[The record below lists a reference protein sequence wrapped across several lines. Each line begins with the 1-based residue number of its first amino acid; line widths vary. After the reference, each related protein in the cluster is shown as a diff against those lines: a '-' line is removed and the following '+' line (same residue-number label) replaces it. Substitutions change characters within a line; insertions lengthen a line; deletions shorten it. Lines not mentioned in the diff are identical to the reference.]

1 VSGGKEVSAAEK
13 PVLKLELPS
22 LGDEGNPGAGF
33 VKRAVS
39 LTLGTLGGLTALSL
53 LAATLISIHVTVK
66 APGSMEP
73 VRIWPVR
80 ALEPGSIHRVLV
92 GTGDTVARGA
102 VLLQLDGLQLTSSL
116 DQLQA
121 QLRATQIDAE
131 RAVSQAPV
139 EERQNTEKLAQAQAH
154 LVTARANLRQRMV
167 ENSIGSDVDS
177 LLAAYRVGQHVA
189 IDLAVAEVRAA
200 ESELRM
206 GATQHDVLGLERY
219 DREKKQVEADQL
231 AAQIRSTRERL
242 SRLSL
247 VAPTRGVVMTEQIE
261 KLPGSY
267 VQAGEQLLEVAD
279 LDAWRVNLYVRERDV
294 HRIAVGDSVSV
305 EVQAF
310 NADEDERLRGSVVY
324 VSPEP
329 LAAASAAGQGGT
341 PAGGVA
347 QAGGL
352 YRVVAR
358 LDQQQLDRIGIAKF
372 RRGYTVQGQIVT
384 RRGRVIVL
392 VWDYV
397 FDKLKGREE

>member
-1 VSGGKEVSAAEK
+1 MSGKGSEVGSTAEK
-13 PVLKLELPS
+13 PVLRLELPT
-22 LGDEGNPGAGF
+22 LNDEGNPGAGF

-39 LTLGTLGGLTALSL
+39 LTLGTLAGLTVISI
-53 LAATLISIHVTVK
+53 AAASLISIHVTVK

-80 ALEPGSIHRVLV
+80 ALEPGTVHRVMV
-92 GTGDTVARGA
+92 ATGDTVAKGA
-102 VLLQLDGLQLTSSL
+102 VLLQLDPLQLASSL
-116 DQLQA
+116 DQLQS
-121 QLRATQIDAE
+121 QLRATEIDAE
-131 RAVSQAPV
+131 RATSQAPV
-139 EERQNTEKLAQAQAH
+139 EERQNAEKLAQAQAH

-167 ENSIGSDVDS
+167 ENSIGSNVDS

-206 GATQHDVLGLERY
+206 GATSRDVLALERF
-219 DREKKQVEADQL
+219 DRQKKQVEADEL

-242 SRLSL
+242 ARLNV

-267 VQAGEQLLEVAD
+267 VQTGEQLLEVAD

-294 HRIAVGDSVSV
+294 HRIAVGDSVMV

-310 NADEDERLRGSVVY
+310 NAEEDERLRGSVAY

-329 LAAASAAGQGGT
+329 MAAQSSQGAAAAGQVPQT
-341 PAGGVA
+341 
-347 QAGGL
+347 GGL
-352 YRVVAR
+352 YRVVAQ
-358 LDQQQLDRIGIAKF
+358 LDQKQMDRIGITKF

-384 RRGRVIVL
+384 RQGRVIVL

-397 FDKLKGREE
+397 FDKLKGREG

>member
-1 VSGGKEVSAAEK
+1 
-13 PVLKLELPS
+13 
-22 LGDEGNPGAGF
+22 
-33 VKRAVS
+33 
-39 LTLGTLGGLTALSL
+39 
-53 LAATLISIHVTVK
+53 
-66 APGSMEP
+66 MEP

-80 ALEPGSIHRVLV
+80 ALEPGTVHRVLV
-92 GTGDTVARGA
+92 GTGDTVAKGA
-102 VLLQLDGLQLTSSL
+102 VLLQLDPLQLSSTL
-116 DQLQA
+116 EQLQS
-121 QLRATQIDAE
+121 QLRATEIDAE
-131 RAVSQAPV
+131 RATSQAPV

-167 ENSIGSDVDS
+167 ENSIGSNVDS

-206 GATQHDVLGLERY
+206 GATQHDVLALERF
-219 DREKKQVEADQL
+219 DRQKKQVEADEL
-231 AAQIRSTRERL
+231 SAQIRSTRERIA
-242 SRLSL
+242 RLNV

-267 VQAGEQLLEVAD
+267 VQTGEQLLEVAD

-294 HRIAVGDSVSV
+294 HRIAVGDSVMV

-310 NADEDERLRGSVVY
+310 NAEEDERLRGSVAY

-329 LAAASAAGQGGT
+329 LPAAQASGQGG
-341 PAGGVA
+341 PAPQVP
-347 QAGGL
+347 QTGGL

-358 LDQQQLDRIGIAKF
+358 LDQKQMDRIGITKF

-397 FDKLKGREE
+397 FDRLKGREG

>member
-1 VSGGKEVSAAEK
+1 LSTAEK
-13 PVLKLELPS
+13 PLLRLELPS
-22 LGDEGNPGAGF
+22 LGDEGNPGSSF

-39 LTLGTLGGLTALSL
+39 LTLGTLAGLTAVSV
-53 LAATLISIHVTVK
+53 AAACLISIHVTVK

-80 ALEPGSIHRVLV
+80 ALEPGTVRRVLV
-92 GTGDTVARGA
+92 ATGDTVAKDS
-102 VLLQLDGLQLTSSL
+102 VLLQIDPLQLTSTL

-121 QLRATQIDAE
+121 QLRGTQIDAQ
-131 RAVSQAPV
+131 RAVSSAPV
-139 EERQNTEKLAQAQAH
+139 EERQNAEKLAQAQAH

-200 ESELRM
+200 ESELRLS
-206 GATQHDVLGLERY
+206 AAQHDVVALERF
-219 DREKKQVEADQL
+219 DRAKNQVEEDQL
-231 AAQIRSTRERL
+231 SSQIRSLRERL
-242 SRLSL
+242 GRLNL
-247 VAPTRGVVMTEQIE
+247 VSPTRGVVMTEQIE

-267 VQAGEQLLEVAD
+267 VQSGEQLLEVAD
-279 LDAWRVNLYVRERDV
+279 LDAWRVNLFVRERDV
-294 HRIAVGDSVSV
+294 HRIAVGDSVMV

-310 NADEDERLRGSVVY
+310 NAEEDERLRGSVVY
-324 VSPEP
+324 VAPEP
-329 LAAASAAGQGGT
+329 LQVAPTTSQGGPSAAAAVTQS
-341 PAGGVA
+341 
-347 QAGGL
+347 GGL

-358 LDQQQLDRIGIAKF
+358 LDQKQLDRIGIRKF

-397 FDKLKGREE
+397 FDKLKGRNE